1 MECYPYEMTAG
12 QKAYLPVKYML
23 DKLIALAGL
32 ILLVVPFFVIALIQ
46 KIREPK
52 EYVFFVQERV
62 GQYGK
67 TIRIVKFRTMKSTF
81 DPYLDTN
88 HAAAHKGEMTKFGK
102 FLRNSSIDELPQL
115 LQVLTGE
122 MSLVGPRPLIPQEK
136 DVHRMRMTAGVYQ
149 LRPGITG
156 WAQINGRDYVS
167 NEEKAFLDRV
177 YLERF
182 SFGTDI
188 KILLKTVKQV
198 FKQTDIL

>member
-1 MECYPYEMTAG
+1 MECYPYEMTAR

-23 DKLIALAGL
+23 DKIVALAGL

-52 EYVFFVQERV
+52 ESVFFVQERV

-81 DPYLDTN
+81 NPYLDTN
-88 HAAAHKGEMTKFGK
+88 HAAAHNGEMAKFER

-122 MSLVGPRPLIPQEK
+122 MSLIGPRPLIPQEK
-136 DVHRMRMTAGVYQ
+136 EVHRMRMAAGVYQ

-167 NEEKAFLDRV
+167 SDKKVALDRV
-177 YLERF
+177 YLEQV
-182 SFGTDI
+182 SLGTDI
-188 KILLKTVKQV
+188 KILVKTVKQV
-198 FKQTDIL
+198 LKQTDIL